1 MGAKKPAKASPKV
14 VPVVT
19 KATGASWGEPGAEV
33 KARLETLLRRRGLST
48 DIQQGISVIL
58 GVENVPDGICDV
70 LAVERQP
77 LTEELWQ
84 VFAGRLER

>member
-14 VPVVT
+14 VPVVV
-19 KATGASWGEPGAEV
+19 TGASWGEPDAEV

-48 DIQQGISVIL
+48 NIQEGISAIL

-70 LAVERQP
+70 LGVERQP